1 MSDAY
6 TSRAA
11 NRQAAK
17 EAILEI
23 PLETNKNGQYT
34 FGDIQTFINNVKQKL
49 REIYHPNTSGDGMA
63 KLAESTTNALN
74 QIKSTD
80 HVDPNLILLKSRAE
94 AIELSKQTGLKET
107 PTIQTYSE
115 AIEAAKR
122 LNFAIQATIGT
133 KVGAAEG
140 ISKKVGAAITDSIL
154 RRSDGNSLKG
164 PNEYKL
170 SDVLDAAIAGAI
182 RPTTNTI
189 LETLLTA
196 IQYTFDF
203 RKTIAAN
210 MEQLRVKAKRVTAY
224 GITHDETHQFVTLMA
239 NIDYAA
245 KQDWG
250 RELRGA
256 VQIIRQKYKYNHRHD
271 ATSMQDVLTELAK
284 ADATRNLNDAPEPT
298 NNSANSVQ
306 ESIAQFQQ
314 MWQEAHNDY
323 EEEANAA
330 QSDSESSKERPP
342 KRNQYKRG
350 RSTDRRSRSKDRR
363 APSNEPITCPHCKKW
378 NRTTAHPWLEDDRCG
393 WNKKYK
399 GWRPEWMCH
408 RLGIDYK
415 PKNKFKRS
423 MGGWLSDDDE

>member
-6 TSRAA
+6 TARAA

-23 PLETNKNGQYT
+23 PLETNENGQYT
-34 FGDIQTFINNVKQKL
+34 FGDIQTFINDVKQKL

-63 KLAESTTNALN
+63 KLTESTTNALN
-74 QIKSTD
+74 RIKSTD
-80 HVDPNLILLKSRAE
+80 HADPNQILTKSREE
-94 AIELSKQTGLKET
+94 ALELSKISGLPET

-115 AIEAAKR
+115 AIEAAER

-140 ISKKVGAAITDSIL
+140 ISEKVGAAITDSIL
-154 RRSDGNSLKG
+154 RRTDGNSLKG
-164 PNEYKL
+164 PDEYKL
-170 SDVLDAAIAGAI
+170 SEVLEAAIAGAI

-189 LETLLTA
+189 LETLLAA

-210 MEQLRVKAKRVTAY
+210 MEQLRVKAKRVQSY
-224 GITHDETHQFVTLMA
+224 GITHDETHLVVTLMA
-239 NIDYAA
+239 NIDHAA

-256 VQIIRQKYKYNHRHD
+256 VQTIRQKYKYNHRHD
-271 ATSMQDVLTELAK
+271 ATSMQDILLELAK
-284 ADATRNLNDAPEPT
+284 ADAMRNLNDASEP
-298 NNSANSVQ
+298 NNDSAQSVQ
-306 ESIAQFQQ
+306 ESIEQFQQ
-314 MWQEAHNDY
+314 LWQNTQNDY

-330 QSDSESSKERPP
+330 QSDSDSSTERPP
-342 KRNQYKRG
+342 KRSYSKRG
-350 RSTDRRSRSKDRR
+350 RSKEPRSRSRGRR
-363 APSNEPITCPHCKKW
+363 EHSTEPVTCPHCKKYE
-378 NRTTAHPWLEDDRCG
+378 RKFAHPWLDDNKCG

-399 GWRPEWMCH
+399 GWRPEWMCSK
-408 RLGIDYK
+408 LGIKYK
-415 PKNKFKRS
+415 PRMEFSRD
-423 MGGWLSDDDE
+423 MGGWRSDDE